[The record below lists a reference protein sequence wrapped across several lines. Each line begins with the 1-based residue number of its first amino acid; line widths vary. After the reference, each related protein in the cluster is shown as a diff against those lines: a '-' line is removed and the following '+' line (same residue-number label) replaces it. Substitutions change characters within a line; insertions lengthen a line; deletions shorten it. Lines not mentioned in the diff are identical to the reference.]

1 MYVLAVG
8 RSAGALVSAGQVH
21 RLAAL
26 ATVASSP
33 FDSRIDS
40 LSGLLGGACLPFEHS
55 DGGGSLRGWMF
66 TQFATQAGSLDATG
80 GRMMQILSKRA
91 Q

>member
-80 GRMMQILSKRA
+80 GEMMQISSKRA
-91 Q
+91 